1 MIFLF
6 CLLMFFN
13 LQIAYIITEKETKN
27 DKLILKAISFIVSFF
42 LWPMMLFIEFYKNK
56 KNNY

>member
-1 MIFLF
+1 
-6 CLLMFFN
+6 MFFN